1 MKLLEFMDASNENST
16 GYYNPASD
24 ELGRRN
30 LGDTRKPALTLRA
43 LNRLKKM
50 RALRKLEKLKRQD
63 MLGAMYAAP
72 ADGGG
77 GPGGFGGF

>member
-1 MKLLEFMDASNENST
+1 MKLYEFMSGSNPNST
-16 GYYNPASD
+16 GYYDPAED
-24 ELGRRN
+24 QITRRN

-63 MLGAMYAAP
+63 MLGAMYGAP
-72 ADGGG
+72 AEPQGG
-77 GPGGFGGF
+77 GPGGFGF